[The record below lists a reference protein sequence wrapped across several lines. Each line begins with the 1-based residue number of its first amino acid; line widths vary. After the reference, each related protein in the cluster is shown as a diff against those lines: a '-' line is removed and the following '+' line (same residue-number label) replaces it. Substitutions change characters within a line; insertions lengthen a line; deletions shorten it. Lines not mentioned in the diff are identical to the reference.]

1 MSDSHELKTAA
12 QPGAPLTGQAE
23 LHGHP
28 VDFNHY
34 LRRCIYIF
42 IAVACAISLMIVSS
56 YLPHYNWTVKVTL
69 ILAIACCNAFLV
81 AGFLMHLL
89 SEKKMVYTLLAF
101 TVFFFAGLMGLT
113 LYAMQDFPSGTQMH

>member
-1 MSDSHELKTAA
+1 MSDSH
-12 QPGAPLTGQAE
+12 
-23 LHGHP
+23 P
-28 VDFNHY
+28 VDFKSY

-42 IAVACAISLMIVSS
+42 VAVVCAISLMIVSS

-69 ILAIACCNAFLV
+69 ILVIACCNAFLV

-89 SEKKMVYTLLAF
+89 SEKKMIYTLLAF